1 MMLLAP
7 RIMARERLRR
17 MTLVFALCFV
27 SHAVLADD
35 PQHEFLLF
43 PSVDTFNSENLT
55 SPELEDSF
63 VRPSI
68 NILYSYSGDRIRVLG
83 EYLWSSTEAELERL
97 KFGWQAGDNTMWWL
111 GRFHSTAKF
120 WTSEYHHGQFMQTSI
135 TRPSVEEWEDESGPI
150 PSHVT
155 GLSFEHTSPR
165 ANETAMNYGLS
176 VGLAPKFVKDGLSP
190 YDMLDPESDHGLSYN
205 ARLAYQPSMF
215 GANQIGLLVGW
226 NDINVDSD
234 SSPTLGDLNDIQQ
247 LTVSVFTD
255 WQWDDWR
262 LLANAVQFDNK
273 LNYVTGEV
281 DDEFLAGYVQLE
293 YKTSENWTIFG
304 RIDSSSAE
312 DNSPYLG
319 LLPAFISHRH
329 MLGARWDFHNFQSLT
344 MEVADAS
351 AQGDITSHDNFKE
364 IRFQWSAVFP

>member
-1 MMLLAP
+1 MMLLVL
-7 RIMARERLRR
+7 RIPARERLRR
-17 MTLVFALCFV
+17 MTLVLALCFA
-27 SHAVLADD
+27 SHAVHADD

-43 PSVDTFNSENLT
+43 PSVETFDSQDHS
-55 SPELEDSF
+55 SPDRNDSF

-68 NILYSYSGDRIRVLG
+68 SVLYSYSGKRFRVLG

-97 KFGWQAGDNTMWWL
+97 KFGWQAGDNTMWWF

-176 VGLAPKFVKDGLSP
+176 VGMAPKFVKDRLSP

-205 ARLAYQPSMF
+205 ARLAYRPSIF
-215 GANQIGLLVGW
+215 SDKQIGLLVGW
-226 NDINVDSD
+226 NDINVDPD
-234 SSPTLGDLNDIQQ
+234 SSPALTDLNDIEQ
-247 LTVSVFTD
+247 LTISVFAD
-255 WQWDDWR
+255 WSWGDWR
-262 LLANAVQFDNK
+262 VLANAVQFDNT
-273 LNYVTGEV
+273 LNYSTGKV
-281 DDEFLAGYVQLE
+281 DDEFLAGYLQLE
-293 YKTSENWTIFG
+293 YKTSDDWTVFG
-304 RIDSSSAE
+304 RVDSSSGE
-312 DNSPYLG
+312 DNSPYLSM
-319 LLPAFISHRH
+319 LPEFISHRH
-329 MLGARWDFHNFQSLT
+329 MLGVRWDFHDIQSLA

-351 AQGDITSHDNFKE
+351 WQGDFSSHDSFKE